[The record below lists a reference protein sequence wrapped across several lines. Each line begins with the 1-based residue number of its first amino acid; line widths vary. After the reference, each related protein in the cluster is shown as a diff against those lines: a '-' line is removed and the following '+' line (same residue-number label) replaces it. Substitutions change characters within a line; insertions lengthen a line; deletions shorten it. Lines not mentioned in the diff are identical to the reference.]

1 MILQGKDAQKALD
14 KSLTIQRRGGSKSQ
28 QTQLVRLKKPS
39 DSTMLT
45 AKFDSLLN
53 EFGPESEV
61 FSALAA
67 TQFPEAHRNRLLDAY
82 AASTVFRYCQAV
94 QQFSKTVATLGFALP
109 ELTVPQLVDC
119 LASMTHSRA
128 QQSDAMS
135 GNFTLKALRWFRK
148 IASVACL
155 EIVYSPLADSFLK
168 VRLTSDKREAPPLPL
183 WILFQW
189 ERRVCGGPS
198 LGLMDILLELSVAAF
213 AVQALSHGW

>member
-1 MILQGKDAQKALD
+1 
-14 KSLTIQRRGGSKSQ
+14 
-28 QTQLVRLKKPS
+28 
-39 DSTMLT
+39 MLT
-45 AKFDSLLN
+45 AKFDSLLTA
-53 EFGPESEV
+53 FGPESDV
-61 FSALAA
+61 FNALAE

-82 AASTVFRYCQAV
+82 AASTVYRYCQAV
-94 QQFSKTVATLGFALP
+94 QQFSHTVATLGFALP

-128 QQSDAMS
+128 QQSDSMS

-148 IASVACL
+148 IAGVACL

-189 ERRVCGGPS
+189 ERRVLYSQSSTFEVIMLGSFFIYS
-198 LGLMDILLELSVAAF
+198 LVKPQVFRCPEVECRISCAYR
-213 AVQALSHGW
+213 

>member
-1 MILQGKDAQKALD
+1 
-14 KSLTIQRRGGSKSQ
+14 
-28 QTQLVRLKKPS
+28 
-39 DSTMLT
+39 MLT

-128 QQSDAMS
+128 QTIRRYVGEFHLEGFEMVSQDCKCSLFGDSVLTIGRQFLEGA
-135 GNFTLKALRWFRK
+135 FDFR
-148 IASVACL
+148 
-155 EIVYSPLADSFLK
+155 
-168 VRLTSDKREAPPLPL
+168 
-183 WILFQW
+183 
-189 ERRVCGGPS
+189 
-198 LGLMDILLELSVAAF
+198 
-213 AVQALSHGW
+213 